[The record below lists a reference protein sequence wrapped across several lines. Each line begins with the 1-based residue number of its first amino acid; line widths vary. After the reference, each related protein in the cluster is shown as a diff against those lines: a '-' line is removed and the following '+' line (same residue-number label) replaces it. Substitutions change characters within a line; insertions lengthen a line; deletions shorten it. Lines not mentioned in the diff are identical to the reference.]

1 MKKIFALLIAFAM
14 LFAFASCA
22 GKEKPEETTAPTQ
35 SNTEAQQTS
44 PVVTGKTIMLKDN
57 DSLNFVEINTDTDN
71 VGTTIMI
78 HKFFSTEN
86 EYVAAKEKG
95 SYDKYTLITAI
106 DASRQIIY
114 TDGETVKGMAYD
126 EILALAE
133 KAEGYTIIPEAE

>member
-1 MKKIFALLIAFAM
+1 MKKILALVTVFTM

-22 GKEKPEETTAPTQ
+22 GKENPEETTAPTQ
-35 SNTEAQQTS
+35 GNTETQQTA

-57 DSLNFVEINTDTDN
+57 DSLDFFEINTDTDN

-86 EYVAAKEKG
+86 EYAAAKEKG
-95 SYDKYTLITAI
+95 SYDKYTFITGI

-114 TDGETVKGMAYD
+114 VDDETVKGMAYE

>member
-22 GKEKPEETTAPTQ
+22 DKEKPEETTAPTQ
-35 SNTEAQQTS
+35 SKTEAQQTS
-44 PVVTGKTIMLKDN
+44 PVVSGRTIMLKDN
-57 DSLNFVEINTDTDN
+57 DSLDFVEINTDTDN

-86 EYVAAKEKG
+86 EYAAAKEKG

-106 DASRQIIY
+106 DSSRQIIY

-133 KAEGYTIIPEAE
+133 KAEGYTIIPKAE